1 MDICP
6 NQARA
11 FGTGLRH
18 HGSAAGFTLIELM
31 ITVAIVAI
39 LAAIAY
45 PSYQNHVTKT
55 RRAAAAACAMEAAQY
70 MERFYTTNMSYANA
84 KGVGGA
90 AVALPQTQC
99 ATDLVD
105 HYTVKLSAVAVA
117 SYTIAAEPEGGQK
130 ARDTKCAIL
139 SIDQTGKKSVSGTST
154 VVKDCW

>member
-1 MDICP
+1 M
-6 NQARA
+6 
-11 FGTGLRH
+11 RH

-55 RRAAAAACAMEAAQY
+55 RRAAAAACTMEAAQY
-70 MERFYTTNMSYANA
+70 MERFYTTNMSYATD
-84 KGVGGA
+84 KGGT
-90 AVALPQTQC
+90 AVSLPQTQC
-99 ATDLVD
+99 ATDLAD
-105 HYTVKLSAVAVA
+105 HYTVKLSAVAA
-117 SYTIAAEPEGGQK
+117 GSYKIDAEPEGGQK
-130 ARDTKCAIL
+130 DRDTKCAIL